1 MNYRKLT
8 LFFLGF
14 CAAIAGRA
22 QTDSL
27 FTHVEVTDVV
37 APESI
42 SVPDTWTYNQCVEWA
57 VKNNT
62 DIRST
67 LLSVLQSDQDIA
79 GAKDAWL
86 PSVDFSTSH
95 NFSNYPSPE
104 NGRKNNNYNSSYG
117 VNASWTVWEGNARKY
132 RLESSRMVRM
142 QQQLAGENQVN
153 ELKLAILQAYLN
165 ILYSREAIEIA
176 KQTLEVSTAQAV
188 RARRLTE
195 AGRSSKVDLAQIES
209 QRAQD
214 EYNLV
219 QAESNLASDKMTM
232 KKLLALGLDTNMDI
246 AETIFADNEV
256 TAPLP
261 AMDATFAAAASW
273 LPEFKNNELNKD
285 VYANDVKIARAGYM
299 PNIALQGGVGTGYAS
314 GGSAWGTQMKHGF
327 NEYVGL
333 SLSVPIF
340 DGNKT
345 KRAVA
350 KAKLAELEYDV
361 NRDRLLDNL
370 SQTIESLYIQAR
382 NAQAKYTSGITRL
395 AATEQTATL
404 VNRQFELGAVN
415 PLELLTAH
423 NNLLSARLEQLQNK
437 YMAILSNKTI
447 EFYNTQQVVMP

>member
-1 MNYRKLT
+1 MRYCRLT
-8 LFFLGF
+8 IFVLGLS
-14 CAAIAGRA
+14 AAVAVGA

-27 FTHVEVTDVV
+27 FTHVDVADV
-37 APESI
+37 LATGTKD
-42 SVPDTWTYNQCVEWA
+42 VPATWTYDQCVEWA

-67 LLSVLQSDQDIA
+67 ILSVLQADQDIA

-86 PSVDFSTSH
+86 PSVDFSTNH
-95 NFSNYPSPE
+95 NFSNYPSPD
-104 NGRKNNNYNSSYG
+104 NGRKNNSYNSSYG

-132 RLESSRMVRM
+132 RLESSRMLRM

-165 ILYSREAIEIA
+165 ILYSRESIEIA
-176 KQTLEVSTAQAV
+176 RQTLEVSTAQAA
-188 RARRLTE
+188 RTRRLVE
-195 AGRSSKVDLAQIES
+195 GGRSSKVDLAQIES

-219 QAESNLASDKMTM
+219 QAESNLASDKMAM
-232 KKLLALGLDTNMDI
+232 KKLLALGLDTDMEI
-246 AETIFADNEV
+246 AETMFADTEV
-256 TAPLP
+256 TASLP
-261 AMDATFAAAASW
+261 AMDATFAAAAAW
-273 LPEFKNNELNKD
+273 LPEFKNNELSKD

-299 PNIALQGGVGTGYAS
+299 PNIALQGGVGSGYAS
-314 GGSAWGTQMKHGF
+314 GGAGWGTQMKHGF
-327 NEYVGL
+327 NEYVGV

-382 NAQAKYTSGITRL
+382 NAQAKYTSGISRL
-395 AATEQTATL
+395 AASEETANL

-447 EFYNTQQVVMP
+447 EFYNTQQVVLP